1 MYENAII
8 ILAIS
13 FILMTS
19 ITSTQFYLPRLF
31 LYTVYIISFLFVP
44 NNIYMPTKKDDTYY
58 NPILLSLGTVSLIL
72 ATELAI
78 NSDILKRPM
87 ILLGILLF
95 LFIKNVFFIKYV
107 LRKIETRNVNQN
119 ILKFK
124 RQTTLYKS

>member
-13 FILMTS
+13 FILMST
-19 ITSTQFYLPRLF
+19 ITSSQFYLPRLF
-31 LYTVYIISFLFVP
+31 LYTFYIISFLFIP
-44 NNIYMPTKKDDTYY
+44 NNIYVPTKKDNTYN

-78 NSDILKRPM
+78 NSDILKKPL

-107 LRKIETRNVNQN
+107 LQKIETKNAGKN
-119 ILKFK
+119 IVKFK